1 MVIKTLQGIRTEQSF
16 DLFWEKLAKL
26 SETLDVDEPQLPRRR
41 KVPSRYEDGLA
52 SSHFHDTPKVYYR
65 QLYFEAVDNSIE
77 CLKKRFDQPGYHMYS
92 NLEQLLIKAVMKEN
106 YELHFKAVCDF
117 YKNDIKPELLQVQLV
132 TFGTN
137 FQSNLGERRPT
148 VFDIRDYIVAMTQAQ
163 KDLLDKVVNLMQLI
177 LVMPA
182 TDSTSERSFSVLRR
196 VKTHLRSTMGQQRLN
211 DLLLLHVHKEI
222 TDSLNLKEVINN
234 FVNSEH
240 RLQIFG
246 IFSESAC

>member
-1 MVIKTLQGIRTEQSF
+1 
-16 DLFWEKLAKL
+16 
-26 SETLDVDEPQLPRRR
+26 
-41 KVPSRYEDGLA
+41 
-52 SSHFHDTPKVYYR
+52 
-65 QLYFEAVDNSIE
+65 
-77 CLKKRFDQPGYHMYS
+77 
-92 NLEQLLIKAVMKEN
+92 
-106 YELHFKAVCDF
+106 
-117 YKNDIKPELLQVQLV
+117 
-132 TFGTN
+132 
-137 FQSNLGERRPT
+137 
-148 VFDIRDYIVAMTQAQ
+148 MTQAQ

>member
-1 MVIKTLQGIRTEQSF
+1 MPL
-16 DLFWEKLAKL
+16 
-26 SETLDVDEPQLPRRR
+26 
-41 KVPSRYEDGLA
+41 RYEDGLA
-52 SSHFHDTPKVYYR
+52 SCHFHDTPKVYYR

-77 CLKKRFDQPGYHMYS
+77 SLKKRFDQPGYHMYS

-106 YELHFKAVCDF
+106 YELHFKTVCDF
-117 YKNDIKPELLQVQLV
+117 YKDDIKPEILQVQLV

-137 FQSNLGERRPT
+137 FQSNPGKRRPT

-163 KDLLDKVVNLMQLI
+163 KDLLNEVVNLMKLI

-182 TDSTSERSFSVLRR
+182 TNSTSKRSFSALRR
-196 VKTHLRSTMGQQRLN
+196 VKTYLRSTMGQQRLN

-222 TDSLNLKEVINN
+222 TDSLDLKEVVNN

-240 RLQIFG
+240 RLKIFCK
-246 IFSESAC
+246 FSEST